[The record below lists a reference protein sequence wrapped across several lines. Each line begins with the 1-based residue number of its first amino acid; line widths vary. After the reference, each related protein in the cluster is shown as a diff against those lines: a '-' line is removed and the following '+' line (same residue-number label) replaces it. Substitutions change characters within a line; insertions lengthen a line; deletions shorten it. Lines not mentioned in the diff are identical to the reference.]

1 MNRNGRSI
9 ESALW
14 RSIAGPIHLA
24 IVAIMT
30 IAPSGSAQDFGV
42 VPSSGHFEY
51 ALLQSMWRAQLYDTA
66 HHHCEDL
73 RSLNK
78 PGTDAHALWT
88 LWWIEG
94 LGRQAVD
101 QYDRRGEC
109 DAAIKELIDH
119 YRKDPVFK
127 KRLPWLELQ
136 QWRSQWLQAQY
147 ALSQYWAAPTRE
159 DERQRALTLVR
170 QCLDGLE
177 RLRKEVEDA
186 ASLASR
192 SASASGVAPF
202 KQLQLLTADVAL
214 LEMDFYR
221 VRCECYPAGS
231 SDRLAAVRQ
240 MQEAIQAAQ
249 ARVPADWK
257 GQAKLDLAKAE
268 SLLLA
273 DSYREGTAMI
283 ERLLEESSDMQLRYS
298 AIALLIDG
306 YRKQG
311 ELDKAKQWLAQQPN
325 PPPTP
330 ELALARLDLLL
341 AEMAKLSESERSS
354 VLKQGLAFKNDIGKF
369 FGGYWQLR
377 AESRLIGLAKST
389 GNVTE
394 VAAEPSMALQLL
406 RAEAKQLLAAKQ
418 WEKGVEKLKQAE
430 SKAYQDRDVEQA
442 LSLGLERAAILQ
454 TNQQLTQAI
463 ETFRLVSMKAS
474 SASKAPA
481 GHLMAAWLM
490 SKKIADN
497 KDPSVIE
504 TDGALYRSILEEHVE
519 TWPDDATTRQALPW
533 LDRYLLSGPSWKDA
547 GRIWSAAWDRDPTES
562 NLEYAMGRS
571 LLESVWARNGG
582 EERPE
587 YPELI
592 EFGNHLQAKRSQVDV
607 PILQEGTVLYQ
618 WLATD
623 RRWLASLGIRRLD
636 RIPSDKTADVA
647 SLPKKPESIFG
658 AWCRIFESARQGDAP
673 VKEDIE
679 SCMNQLRIERPQPLA
694 WPLLT
699 TLYELVEQQPMRN
712 RAAWIPMLQE
722 CIDIAGNQWLPDAMD
737 RTLSLKRQCMQLR
750 MRAWQGETKTVSDD
764 FASLLGTQAGNDLLL
779 SQWGAFLRDSAE
791 LESTADAKS
800 NALEKA
806 MQRWLAKVKPGSEAW
821 FEAKFRVAGSLVQQG
836 KGKDAQQMWRVLA
849 STYPNIPIHWKNRFE
864 QILEKAR

>member
-1 MNRNGRSI
+1 
-9 ESALW
+9 
-14 RSIAGPIHLA
+14 
-24 IVAIMT
+24 
-30 IAPSGSAQDFGV
+30 
-42 VPSSGHFEY
+42 
-51 ALLQSMWRAQLYDTA
+51 
-66 HHHCEDL
+66 
-73 RSLNK
+73 
-78 PGTDAHALWT
+78 
-88 LWWIEG
+88 
-94 LGRQAVD
+94 
-101 QYDRRGEC
+101 
-109 DAAIKELIDH
+109 
-119 YRKDPVFK
+119 
-127 KRLPWLELQ
+127 
-136 QWRSQWLQAQY
+136 
-147 ALSQYWAAPTRE
+147 
-159 DERQRALTLVR
+159 
-170 QCLDGLE
+170 
-177 RLRKEVEDA
+177 
-186 ASLASR
+186 
-192 SASASGVAPF
+192 
-202 KQLQLLTADVAL
+202 
-214 LEMDFYR
+214 
-221 VRCECYPAGS
+221 
-231 SDRLAAVRQ
+231 
-240 MQEAIQAAQ
+240 
-249 ARVPADWK
+249 
-257 GQAKLDLAKAE
+257 
-268 SLLLA
+268 
-273 DSYREGTAMI
+273 
-283 ERLLEESSDMQLRYS
+283 
-298 AIALLIDG
+298 
-306 YRKQG
+306 
-311 ELDKAKQWLAQQPN
+311 
-325 PPPTP
+325 
-330 ELALARLDLLL
+330 
-341 AEMAKLSESERSS
+341 
-354 VLKQGLAFKNDIGKF
+354 
-369 FGGYWQLR
+369 
-377 AESRLIGLAKST
+377 
-389 GNVTE
+389 
-394 VAAEPSMALQLL
+394 
-406 RAEAKQLLAAKQ
+406 
-418 WEKGVEKLKQAE
+418 
-430 SKAYQDRDVEQA
+430 
-442 LSLGLERAAILQ
+442 
-454 TNQQLTQAI
+454 
-463 ETFRLVSMKAS
+463 MKAS